1 MDKGLINVDSKSIYY
16 EFISSDLRNN
26 DKPLLIFLHHGVGSV
41 RQWGDFPLLL
51 SKSLQYPGLLYDR
64 YGYGKSEGLKMSREP
79 DYLNHEGLVVLPELI
94 EKLEIKSKII
104 LVGHSDGGSIALIYA
119 SLAPNNLSEII
130 VEAPHIFVD
139 DYSRN
144 GVKNTV
150 DEFKTTTLKRGL
162 RRYHGDNVDSMF
174 YGWSDIWLSEKF
186 REWNIEKML
195 SGIKA
200 PLLVIQ
206 GDKDEY
212 GTLSQVEAIERPLKG
227 KMGATI
233 IKNCGHSPHSEY
245 KNEVLELMRNF
256 ILNIKLVH

>member
-1 MDKGLINVDSKSIYY
+1 M
-16 EFISSDLRNN
+16 
-26 DKPLLIFLHHGVGSV
+26 
-41 RQWGDFPLLL
+41 
-51 SKSLQYPGLLYDR
+51 
-64 YGYGKSEGLKMSREP
+64 
-79 DYLNHEGLVVLPELI
+79 VVLPELI
-94 EKLEIKSKII
+94 KKLEIKSKII

-119 SLAPNNLSEII
+119 SLAPNNLSGII

-150 DEFKTTTLKRGL
+150 DEFETNTLKRGL

-174 YGWSDIWLSEKF
+174 YGWSDIWLSEKLRDGILRKCC
-186 REWNIEKML
+186 RELKL
-195 SGIKA
+195 Q
-200 PLLVIQ
+200 LLVIQ

-212 GTLSQVEAIERPLKG
+212 GTLAQVEAIERALKG
-227 KMGATI
+227 KMNVSI

-256 ILNIKLVH
+256 ILNLKFVY